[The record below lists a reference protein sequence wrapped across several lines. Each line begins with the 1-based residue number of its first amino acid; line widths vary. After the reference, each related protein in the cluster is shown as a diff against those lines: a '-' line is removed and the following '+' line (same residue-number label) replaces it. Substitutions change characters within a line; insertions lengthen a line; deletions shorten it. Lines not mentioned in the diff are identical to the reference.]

1 MRTLFAKQHLGI
13 ATRHL
18 GWVALG
24 FFGMLLVLGL
34 VLARVGAQRILDAAR
49 WYGTWAAGE
58 QSIAWDGQITLER
71 VEFTPHGSK
80 AEGAIS
86 AARVVIQ
93 VGGPVWLM
101 RAAMHRTPA
110 DRLERRR
117 KELESNGSL
126 AQGEVPW
133 VVPAAAPL
141 VLVAEDVRIGP
152 RAAPARWLPWLDPS
166 NGVLFASL
174 GCGEAADVSS
184 AIASRAGDSGRLDLR
199 MSLEQ
204 HPEVAKV
211 SSAFTFGGIS
221 TAVWEAEF
229 LPPSKHG
236 LLASDWRQWQLVE
249 QKWTLRDR
257 GFVRARNRECARRL
271 EVPRPQFVARH
282 ALAVKRRMA
291 AWNMAL
297 PEPLEHAY
305 RDHAS
310 LGGEIVFESRPR
322 QPLRLGEYQLMSRSQ
337 RIGALDADITV
348 AGRRLPLLLE
358 FLPESDPASVIAASA
373 SPPGKLAGLDV
384 LAPARAAGARP
395 VESREPVRSPSA
407 SRRAAAVRPVEATA
421 AGLPVRKPSTA
432 IAASA
437 VADAAP
443 RTVDPVVDAALPVA
457 TTPKKPL
464 TAVRAPSAGLPSSG
478 RYEGLV
484 GRRVTVTTTL
494 GTARTGK
501 MRNANAVAITLEM
514 QTSGGP
520 IQLRIPAEQIVRVR
534 TVL

>member
-1 MRTLFAKQHLGI
+1 MRTLFAKHHLGI

-24 FFGMLLVLGL
+24 FFGMLLILGL
-34 VLARVGAQRILDAAR
+34 VLARVGAQRVLDAAR
-49 WYGTWAAGE
+49 WYGTLTAGE
-58 QSIAWDGQITLER
+58 QSIAWDGRITLER
-71 VEFTPHGSK
+71 VEFLPHGSK

-93 VGGPVWLM
+93 GGGPLWLM
-101 RAAMHRTPA
+101 RGAMHRTPA

-126 AQGEVPW
+126 AQGDVPW

-152 RAAPARWLPWLDPS
+152 QAAPARWLPWLDPS

-174 GCGEAADVSS
+174 GCGAVADVSS
-184 AIASRAGDSGRLDLR
+184 AIASRAGDSGRLDLHL
-199 MSLEQ
+199 SLEQ
-204 HPEVAKV
+204 HPDVASV
-211 SSAFTFGGIS
+211 SSTFAFGGIS
-221 TAVWEAEF
+221 TAVWEAEL

-236 LLASDWRQWQLVE
+236 LLASDWRQWRLVK
-249 QKWTLRDR
+249 QKWTLNDR

-322 QPLRLGEYQLMSRSQ
+322 QPLRLGDYQLMSRSQ

-358 FLPESDPASVIAASA
+358 FLPESTPVSVASA
-373 SPPGKLAGLDV
+373 DPGPSGELASLDALSPATAV
-384 LAPARAAGARP
+384 
-395 VESREPVRSPSA
+395 A
-407 SRRAAAVRPVEATA
+407 SRPIVARKPVNLSSEARRTAAVRPVESMAPEPPGRTA
-421 AGLPVRKPSTA
+421 STTVA
-432 IAASA
+432 VSA
-437 VADAAP
+437 KADVAP
-443 RTVDPVVDAALPVA
+443 RTVDPIVDAAVRVA
-457 TTPKKPL
+457 TTP
-464 TAVRAPSAGLPSSG
+464 AVRAPSAGLPSSG

-501 MRNANAVAITLEM
+501 IRNANAVAITLEM
-514 QTSGGP
+514 QTSGGL
-520 IQLRIPAEQIVRVR
+520 IQLRIPAEQIVLVR
-534 TVL
+534 AVL